1 MTKQQNGFLMPTVVV
16 IFGVCIVILL
26 AVFQYVITTT
36 NLASQVVYRQ
46 VALTAA
52 RGALDY
58 GKDQFDANVNYNGTA
73 ETTMFTNG
81 TYRVTYELYPI
92 PGGLS
97 ADGRTMRAQGI
108 GRVYLPADGTTA
120 RYSRTIN
127 GEIIRSQI
135 VAGDP
140 SDFSPL
146 AWYDAQT
153 AETLIAANSSTAVG
167 NPTSLRE
174 ERNNGN
180 YCNGSPQTT
189 SPSNNKLDITKNG
202 ECGSSNQTDIG
213 LMFNLASNLPK
224 GVTITNATLKFTA
237 SDSDSQAI
245 SVNVK
250 GIDADNYANFTTSS
264 TPQLQPASRTSA
276 SVSWAMSSW
285 TANASGAAQ
294 TSPNI
299 SSVIQEV
306 IDRPGWSEGNNIGF
320 VLEHAAGG
328 GKRRA
333 RTTGIT
339 LSITYAGSTQAS
351 DGSSIMQWNDRSGNG
366 FHLLSQG
373 ASGTWATKSTIA
385 QAPVASVPNGKPMV
399 SFISQQSVMSVD
411 VPASSGREANTY
423 TTFAVMKVKN
433 GTTTDGNGTLINF
446 YGSGTNNTRYAPF
459 WRHQSSGVGS
469 NQLCVARGTTERI
482 CQDYGSTISSSP
494 AWTLWSGREALT
506 EKDMLLRRNGV
517 NSTSGQ
523 SQFYDA
529 ITLNAPYRIVLGG
542 NASNLQARS
551 DVEFAE
557 VILFDRMLTCAQTES
572 IELYLAERW
581 GLTDTSLASSSLY
594 ASGGC
599 AENNIPVY

>member
-1 MTKQQNGFLMPTVVV
+1 MPSVIV
-16 IFGVCIVILL
+16 IFGICIVMLL
-26 AVFQYVITTT
+26 AVFQYVVTVT
-36 NLASQVVYRQ
+36 NLGSQVVYRQ

-52 RGALDY
+52 HGALDY
-58 GKDQFDANVNYNGTA
+58 GKDQFDANVNYSGTP
-73 ETTMFTNG
+73 ETTMFTND
-81 TYRVTYELYPI
+81 TYRVTYQLLPV

-97 ADGRTMRAQGI
+97 ADGRSMRVQGI
-108 GRVYLPADGTTA
+108 GRVYLPADSTLA
-120 RYSRTIN
+120 RYNRTIN

-140 SDFSPL
+140 NDFSPL

-153 AETLIAANSSTAVG
+153 ASSLIASGSSTGSG

-180 YCNGSPQTT
+180 YCNGAPQTT
-189 SPSNNKLDITKNG
+189 SPSDNKLNFTKDG
-202 ECGSSNQTDIG
+202 ECGSTNQTNVG
-213 LMFNLASNLPK
+213 LMFNLGSSLPK

-237 SDSDSQAI
+237 SDSDSQAV
-245 SVNVK
+245 SVNIE
-250 GIDADNYANFTTSS
+250 GIDADNYSNFTTSS
-264 TPQLQPASRTSA
+264 SPQLQPAPRTSA
-276 SVSWAMSSW
+276 NTTWAISTW
-285 TANASGAAQ
+285 TANASGSAQ

-299 SSVIQEV
+299 ASVVQE
-306 IDRPGWSEGNNIGF
+306 IINRPGWSEGNNIGL

-339 LSITYAGSTQAS
+339 LSVTYNGATQAET
-351 DGSSIMQWNDRSGNG
+351 GNSIMQWNDLSGNG
-366 FHLLSQG
+366 FNMLSQG
-373 ASGTWATKSTIA
+373 ASGTWPTKSTIS
-385 QAPVASVPNGKPMV
+385 QAPAASLPNGKPMV

-411 VPASSGREANTY
+411 VPVTTGREANTY
-423 TTFAVMKVKN
+423 TAFAVMKVKN
-433 GTTTDGNGTLINF
+433 GTTTDGNGTLISF
-446 YGSGTNNTRYAPF
+446 YGSGTGNVRYAPF
-459 WRHQSSGVGS
+459 WRHQNSGIGS
-469 NQLCVARGTTERI
+469 NQLCVARGTSPRI
-482 CQDYGSTISSSP
+482 CQDYGSAISSAP

-557 VILFDRMLTCAQTES
+557 IILFDRMLTCAQSES
-572 IELYLAERW
+572 IELYLAQRW
-581 GLTDTSLASSSLY
+581 GLTDSSLAASSRY

-599 AENNIPVY
+599 SENNIPVY